1 MFAIFTRL
9 TRGEEVPRT
18 ERLRARARYGLRT
31 RPASRGGTLQAIMV
45 APILMV
51 LLLGVVT
58 LCVFLAASNPAARGC
73 KSVPRPRAAAIRPP
87 GCESLPPTWK

>member
-9 TRGEEVPRT
+9 TRGEGVPRT
-18 ERLRARARYGLRT
+18 ERLRGR
-31 RPASRGGTLQAIMV
+31 TLQAIMV
-45 APILMV
+45 APVLMV

-58 LCVFLAASNPAARGC
+58 LCVFLAVSGSAARGC
-73 KSVPRPRAAAIRPP
+73 KSVPRPHAAPIRPP